1 MTEKLHLHIKNNR
14 DGELVFRNSPAQY
27 RKAAKRNPAVADQ
40 LKVTFSWDFDDL
52 DKYLATANAL
62 VTWELPTENLAER
75 APNLK
80 NIHIIGAGVEHLSPI
95 NWLPRHTTMTNN
107 RGVHAAKAED
117 YAGMALSMLNNNIP
131 KYVSDQ
137 KAKIWSP
144 TFARPIVG
152 KTVLIVGVG
161 EMGGAVA
168 KAAKRLGLH
177 VLGIRRHGKQA
188 RNVDEMFK
196 PSALRQ
202 QLRRADYLVVTTP
215 LTDETRGMIGRRE
228 MGLMKKSAGIVNMS
242 RAPVIDEIALA
253 DKLGAGE
260 LAGAILDVTDP
271 EPLNKSSKL
280 WSVVNL
286 IITPHVSADDDVDYV
301 PATLDLVLDNMD
313 RLLMGKSLRNKVNP
327 KLGY

>member
-14 DGELVFRNSPAQY
+14 KGENVFRNSPAQF
-27 RKAAKRNPAVADQ
+27 RKAAKRSPDIAEN

-52 DKYLATANAL
+52 DKHLATADAF
-62 VTWELPTENLAER
+62 VTWELPTENLATR

-95 NWLPRHTTMTNN
+95 NWLPSHTTLTNN
-107 RGVHAAKAED
+107 RGVHAAKAQD
-117 YAGMALSMLNNNIP
+117 YAAMALSMLNNNIP

-137 KAKIWSP
+137 KAKRWEP
-144 TFARPIVG
+144 LFARPIAG

-168 KAAKRLGLH
+168 RAAKQLGLH
-177 VLGIRRHGKQA
+177 VLGIRRHGKNA
-188 RNVDEMFK
+188 RNVDEMFG
-196 PSALRQ
+196 PTALRQ
-202 QLRRADYLVVTTP
+202 QLRRADFVYVTAP

-228 MGLMKKSAGIVNMS
+228 MGLMKKSAGIINMG
-242 RAPVIDEIALA
+242 RAQVIDYDALA
-253 DKLGAGE
+253 DKLKTGE

-271 EPLNKSSKL
+271 EPLNNSSKL
-280 WSVVNL
+280 WAVPNL
-286 IITPHVSADDDVDYV
+286 IITPHVSSDDDVDYV
-301 PATLDLVLDNMD
+301 PLTLDLVLDNMG
-313 RLLMGKSLRNKVNP
+313 RLMAGKPLRNKVNP